1 MKESSPKLSISALFL
16 GILFYMWLP
25 LAFTE
30 EVRGEDTLEKTK
42 FQEFEKKLEKL
53 TEDVENIIKNRME
66 EKGEMSELG
75 ERLNQLTQE
84 LKDLKV
90 KPAEQ
95 KESKSSFEPAPE
107 ISLKAPTGEHLYFE
121 GLGVNEDLPERA
133 ISLDRFRIG
142 LWAQYRLMFNA
153 SNIPGPGGTNFGN
166 TKSYNFLQQR
176 IRIAL
181 DIRPF
186 ENVGGYTQFEFR
198 NEWGVGPDSSDPS
211 ESIDFDN
218 IAFNRLDDRGL
229 RYAYFYASPIKEAT
243 FVAGIIPSS
252 DYLGDT
258 QFSADWDF
266 NVGGLALT
274 GIINDYTYRL
284 SYLRLIEGL
293 GFDSFNEL
301 GDAAHLILADF
312 TKPVFNEATRVGL
325 HIYSLINEID
335 QPFVG
340 DFQEVWIG
348 VSGRT
353 ELGLIGLK
361 GFAVLNV
368 GNFEVPAFLPGG
380 LIIPEG
386 SHQGVAFKGEGIL
399 PLFDLPSGPLFL
411 SGLLIFASG
420 DEEGKMKRR
429 FNTIEGLVGTEGYW
443 AYTHIFTANGPSDV
457 NDFGLDIGN
466 TRLGNGAGLYTAQV
480 KLDIPLHRL
489 VELELESGVFW
500 SAKKRAGSRYM
511 GTEVGGMFSF
521 PIVRPLWLQVGIAYA
536 RLGDFFDSLILPG
549 QQLEQDIYEI
559 FSRIQLEF

>member
-198 NEWGVGPDSSDPS
+198 NAWGVGTDRSDPS

-229 RYAYFYASPIKEAT
+229 RYAYFYASPIKEVT

-293 GFDSFNEL
+293 GFDSFNEPE
-301 GDAAHLILADF
+301 DAAPLVPASF

-348 VSGRT
+348 GSGRT
-353 ELGLIGLK
+353 ELGLI
-361 GFAVLNV
+361 
-368 GNFEVPAFLPGG
+368 E
-380 LIIPEG
+380 
-386 SHQGVAFKGEGIL
+386 
-399 PLFDLPSGPLFL
+399 
-411 SGLLIFASG
+411 
-420 DEEGKMKRR
+420 
-429 FNTIEGLVGTEGYW
+429 
-443 AYTHIFTANGPSDV
+443 
-457 NDFGLDIGN
+457 IG
-466 TRLGNGAGLYTAQV
+466 
-480 KLDIPLHRL
+480 
-489 VELELESGVFW
+489 
-500 SAKKRAGSRYM
+500 RAH
-511 GTEVGGMFSF
+511 V
-521 PIVRPLWLQVGIAYA
+521 
-536 RLGDFFDSLILPG
+536 
-549 QQLEQDIYEI
+549 
-559 FSRIQLEF
+559 